1 MRSKTLMPVAAGL
14 ILAASAPAF
23 AAGTKTTTM
32 GVSAAVAGNCVV
44 SASNLAFGPYD
55 GSAALTG
62 SAPIVVRCTNGTV
75 YDVLLSTGGGTY
87 TQRLLSDGGTNT
99 LQYNLYTTSG
109 ATTVWGDGATSSS
122 GKVTWTGTG
131 LSSNGAYTHT
141 VHGVLPNSTANQDAP
156 VGNYSDSITVTVN
169 Y

>member
-62 SAPIVVRCTNGTV
+62 SAPIIVRCTNGTV

-87 TQRLLSDGGTNT
+87 SQRLLSNGVNT
-99 LQYNLYTTSG
+99 LQYNLYTTS
-109 ATTVWGDGATSSS
+109 AASTVWGDGATSSS

-156 VGNYSDSITVTVN
+156 AGNYSDTITVTVN